1 MPEHHLHS
9 TLTLPLPRP
18 EVFAFFA
25 DAANLGRITP
35 PELDF
40 AILTPLPIVMAAG
53 TLINYRLRLFGLPFN
68 WQTRICCWEPP
79 FVFVDEQVSGPYC
92 QWVHRHTF
100 TALADGGTLITDE
113 VTYRLP
119 LAPFGEVAH
128 PLLRSELERIFAYR
142 RQLVHA
148 LLLPQLVGKDC

>member
-1 MPEHHLHS
+1 MPEHRFQS
-9 TLTLPLPRP
+9 ILTLPLPRP

-40 AILTPLPIVMAAG
+40 AILTPLPIDMAAG
-53 TLINYRLRLFGLPFN
+53 TLIDYRLRLFGVSFN
-68 WQTRICCWEPP
+68 WQTRISSWEPP
-79 FVFVDEQVSGPYC
+79 GLFIDEQVSGPYR

-100 TALADGGTLITDE
+100 TDLPDGGTLIADE

-119 LAPFGEVAH
+119 LAPFGEAAH
-128 PLLRSELERIFAYR
+128 PLVRAELERIFAFR
-142 RQLVHA
+142 RQEVQA
-148 LLLPQLVGKDC
+148 LLLP